1 MLLVVVVVLVVIDV
15 VHQIKKMSL
24 YHSVLPVVGKHII
37 FDGNMPDS
45 LFFVSSLAMIK
56 KNIYSSS
63 VQNYSYNFSGQRNVH
78 HA

>member
-15 VHQIKKMSL
+15 VHQIKKKNSL

-45 LFFVSSLAMIK
+45 LFFVSSFAMIK
-56 KNIYSSS
+56 KKHLFFVCSKL
-63 VQNYSYNFSGQRNVH
+63 QL
-78 HA
+78 